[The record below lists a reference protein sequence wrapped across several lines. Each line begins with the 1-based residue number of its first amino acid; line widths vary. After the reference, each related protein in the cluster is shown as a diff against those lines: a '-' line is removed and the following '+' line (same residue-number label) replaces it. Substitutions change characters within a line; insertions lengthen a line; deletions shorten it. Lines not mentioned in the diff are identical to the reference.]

1 MEEQLK
7 GQRNVAGLINTLQG
21 VLRKQPKLGD
31 WIFDSNLS
39 KSKAV

>member
-7 GQRNVAGLINTLQG
+7 GQRNIAGMANTLQG
-21 VLRKQPKLGD
+21 VLRKQPRLGD
-31 WIFDSNLS
+31 WIFDNNLS

>member
-7 GQRNVAGLINTLQG
+7 GQRNIAGLANTLQG
-21 VLRKQPKLGD
+21 VLRKQPRLGD
-31 WIFDSNLS
+31 WIFDNNLS